1 MQKIIEN
8 KSHNPAQ
15 RCQAAFA
22 LAKAFESENEFNE
35 SFSWYKKA
43 NNLRPNLN
51 FNQKDHKKFCEKII
65 DGFDSGTLKNQAEKQ
80 DNMPTPIFIIGMP
93 RSGSTLIEQILSSHS
108 QIEGTMELMT
118 LPTQMRNQIKTAIS

>member
-8 KSHNPAQ
+8 KSHNPSQ

-22 LAKAFESENEFNE
+22 LAKAFESDNEFNE

-51 FNQKDHKKFCEKII
+51 FNQKDHKKFCERII
-65 DGFDSGTLKNQAEKQ
+65 DGFDSDTLKNQAEKQ

-93 RSGSTLIEQILSSHS
+93 RY
-108 QIEGTMELMT
+108 
-118 LPTQMRNQIKTAIS
+118 